1 MKRIMLL
8 VLLLPL
14 LVAVNAEVIDRV
26 VAKVGTDVVLL
37 SDLQKQ
43 LAQMQSA
50 KMLTPETD
58 PRNVLMDMVEQKLM
72 IQKAKDLNLQI
83 DEARIK
89 STAERYMKQIKSR
102 YPDDAAFTADL
113 RKSKLSESDLMKY
126 YVDMITE
133 SALTEQLVSKYIS
146 SKVKVTEKEMQ
157 QYYQVTKD
165 TLAVKPI
172 SWQLGM
178 IMREVSP
185 GEEAAAQKK
194 AELSAILARLNQGED
209 FAAIATTES
218 DCPSKEVGGD
228 LGFFKAGMMVK
239 PFEEAA
245 FALNVGEISG
255 IVETQFGYHIIKLE
269 EKRGDE
275 IRARHI
281 LKAVSAT
288 EQDSQK
294 ERSLMEEISNR
305 FAAGES
311 FAALAEAY
319 SMDPES
325 KVDGGIIGEFAEQD
339 FPELFAAPIM
349 QAPVGQ
355 MTPVLENEGMLYLFA
370 RLQEIPSRVFAYDEV
385 KEQLR
390 QFIFR
395 KKQMEE
401 YSKWMDNLKRES
413 YVQIIL

>member
-218 DCPSKEVGGD
+218 GCPSKEVGGD

>member
-1 MKRIMLL
+1 MLL

-26 VAKVGTDVVLL
+26 VAKVGTDVVLM

-58 PRNVLMDMVEQKLM
+58 PRVVLMDMVEQKLM

-165 TLAVKPI
+165 TLAVKPV

-194 AELSAILARLNQGED
+194 AELTAILARLNQGED
-209 FAAIATTES
+209 FAAIATAES

-245 FALNVGEISG
+245 FALNIGEISG

-269 EKRGDE
+269 ERRGDE

-288 EQDSQK
+288 EQDSEN
-294 ERSLMEEISNR
+294 ERNLMEEIRNR
-305 FAAGES
+305 FASGES
-311 FAALAEAY
+311 FATLAEAY

-370 RLQEIPSRVFAYDEV
+370 RLQEIPTRVFAYEEV

>member
-370 RLQEIPSRVFAYDEV
+370 RLQEIPSRVFSYDEV